1 MNDLDIKELRLA
13 LIKANNKV
21 EDLEAEL
28 TVKNWEVQ
36 ALRKD
41 RLKTLKTV
49 RELLT
54 DLAKEIEVNNYQ
66 IVS

>member
-21 EDLEAEL
+21 EDLEEEL

-49 RELLT
+49 SGLLT
-54 DLAKEIEVNNYQ
+54 DLAKEIEVNNVI